1 VVKEK
6 TFVPAVSRR
15 GKRTLVLRSVSP
27 TSDVPVTPSP
37 SPRKSRQYAEGS
49 GSPSKRP
56 RTFSPPTLHYD
67 VPELIGRTTKVPH
80 FLFYKNI
87 PVLHL
92 QS

>member
-37 SPRKSRQYAEGS
+37 SPHKSRQYAEGS

-56 RTFSPPTLHYD
+56 WTFSPPTLHYD